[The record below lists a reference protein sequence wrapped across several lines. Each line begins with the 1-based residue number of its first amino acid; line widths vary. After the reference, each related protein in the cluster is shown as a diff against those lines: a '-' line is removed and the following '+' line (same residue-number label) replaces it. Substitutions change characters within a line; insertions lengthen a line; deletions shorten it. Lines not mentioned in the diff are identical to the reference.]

1 MKNKLKLL
9 QELNKTRLSEIRE
22 LREIT
27 KEQSHRDFYDGQ
39 IAELKRS
46 INHLEDII
54 NTQERNMCT
63 IAKPPLDGCSS
74 LVQNGI
80 TNLTGSALSGPHF

>member
-9 QELNKTRLSEIRE
+9 QELNATRLSEIRE

-39 IAELKRS
+39 IAELKRV
-46 INHLEDII
+46 INHLEDIM
-54 NTQERNMCT
+54 NTQERNTC
-63 IAKPPLDGCSS
+63 AKPPY
-74 LVQNGI
+74 NGT
-80 TNLTGSALSGPHF
+80 TNLKGSALSGPHF